1 MFGIL
6 GINKRNIH
14 YITKLNPAK
23 SIRLADNKHQT
34 KEFLSAR
41 GIPVPSTLDLIKTR
55 KKLRSYDFSTLEQD
69 FVVKPN
75 K

>member
-23 SIRLADNKHQT
+23 SIRLADNKYQT

-41 GIPVPSTLDLIKTR
+41 AIPVPDTLDVIKTR
-55 KKLRSYDFSTLEQD
+55 KQLASYDFSQLGQD

>member
-6 GINKRNIH
+6 GINNRNIN
-14 YITKLNPAK
+14 YITKLNPSK
-23 SIRLADNKHQT
+23 SVRLADNKYQT
-34 KEFLSAR
+34 KQFLQAR
-41 GIPVPSTLDLIKTR
+41 GIPVPTTLDLIKTR
-55 KKLRSYDFSTLEQD
+55 AQLWSYDFSQVSKQ